1 MNQDN
6 NRKPLRRTIRGG
18 RAFFFS
24 DPAIDKVLN
33 MVVTLGSEVWALRE
47 RLAALEA
54 IQVGRGQLRGDEVD
68 GYEFTPE
75 QEVRLAADRKEFID
89 NLFRILQEQ
98 VELAAA
104 KSAGAAA
111 AAAPK
116 VLFGARG
123 AKARGTPA
131 AATRGRPLA
140 RTRAKPAAARPAA
153 PKRRPGAKAGDRA
166 RRGARR

>member
-1 MNQDN
+1 MNPDD

-54 IQVGRGQLRGDEVD
+54 IQVGRGQLGGDEVD

-75 QEVRLAADRKEFID
+75 QESRLAADRKEFID

-116 VLFGARG
+116 ALFGARG
-123 AKARGTPA
+123 AKA
-131 AATRGRPLA
+131 
-140 RTRAKPAAARPAA
+140 AKPAAARAVRKPARRPAA
-153 PKRRPGAKAGDRA
+153 SARPAARA
-166 RRGARR
+166 RPAKRGATRR

>member
-1 MNQDN
+1 MNDDSN
-6 NRKPLRRTIRGG
+6 KKPLRRTIRGG

-54 IQVGRGQLRGDEVD
+54 VQVKRGQLGSDEVD
-68 GYEFTPE
+68 AYDFTPE
-75 QEVRLAADRKEFID
+75 QESRLAADRKEFID

-104 KSAGAAA
+104 KTATAVD
-111 AAAPK
+111 APDGKPPAPKK

-123 AKARGTPA
+123 AKA
-131 AATRGRPLA
+131 
-140 RTRAKPAAARPAA
+140 AKPATARAAVRKPAGRAAARSRPATPA
-153 PKRRPGAKAGDRA
+153 RTPKRRAT
-166 RRGARR
+166 RR